1 MKREILFMLPVLC
14 LASCSWFQNN
24 PYEPVYNR
32 PDSPLDPVGM
42 AHHKREA
49 RDRASQGSFEVG
61 SEVSVAKGMVTMFEK
76 NPELYPSAA
85 GFMEKAEKVKVL
97 ANDGSFVRV
106 ELPDGKVGFI
116 NGSDLVNPKALVP
129 MIGPDGQ
136 PSLFDDSTFV
146 GNLPAIGGD
155 FTTANLLDGSTGD
168 VNFVPAANK
177 PLETRLPGAP
187 ASTQQTLQPKS
198 SKVSDLSGKSVQGG
212 STLLQPA
219 AKSNP
224 LATPDVGTPPPLP
237 DAANSSGAKKD

>member
-1 MKREILFMLPVLC
+1 MKREILFVLPVLC

-32 PDSPLDPVGM
+32 PDSSLDPVGT

-49 RDRASQGSFEVG
+49 RDRAAQGSFEVG
-61 SEVSVAKGMVTMFEK
+61 SEVSVAKGMATMFEK

-85 GFMEKAEKVKVL
+85 GFMEKVEKVKVL

-155 FTTANLLDGSTGD
+155 YTTAILPDGSTGD
-168 VNFVPAANK
+168 INFVPAASK

-187 ASTQQTLQPKS
+187 LPAQPALQPKS
-198 SKVSDLSGKSVQGG
+198 SKVSDLSGKGTQGG

-219 AKSNP
+219 GRPNP
-224 LATPDVGTPPPLP
+224 LATPAVGSPPPLP
-237 DAANSSGAKKD
+237 DAANSSATKKD